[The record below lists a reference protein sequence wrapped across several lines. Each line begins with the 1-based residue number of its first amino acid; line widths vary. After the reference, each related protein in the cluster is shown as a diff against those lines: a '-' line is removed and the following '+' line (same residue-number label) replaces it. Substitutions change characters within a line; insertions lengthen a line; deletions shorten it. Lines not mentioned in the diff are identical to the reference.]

1 MTYKASEEEQMEAR
15 FTSPIATVIG
25 HDGNCAIVRSIAPKK
40 EFERGGSKHGY
51 QYEWRVNHSVFTA
64 MPLVTQVRLSL
75 TESEYHEVEKQ
86 FKHCYDHDK
95 KEWYDR

>member
-1 MTYKASEEEQMEAR
+1 MTYKASEDEQMEAR

-25 HDGNCAIVRSIAPKK
+25 HDGNFALVRSIAPKK

-51 QYEWRVNHSVFTA
+51 QYEWKVNHSVFTSK
-64 MPLVTQVRLSL
+64 PLVVQVQLSL
-75 TESEYHEVEKQ
+75 SESEYQELEKQ

-95 KEWYDR
+95 KEWYHR